1 MDSLSAASL
10 AEKLAGTKAAQTKT
24 VELKAASL
32 VEKTAEMKVRML
44 DC

>member
-24 VELKAASL
+24 VALKAASL
-32 VEKTAEMKVRML
+32 VVTTVDMKVRML